1 MQNPR
6 NARRARHTGRW
17 CAVAL
22 LALLPGCARLPTQ
35 PAALAPQP
43 HFSAGATTALGELA
57 ATRGL
62 AEGLSGVR
70 VLDTGRD
77 AFLERAAL
85 IEAAERAIDL
95 QYYIWNS
102 DTSGIYMAHRLYA
115 AAERG
120 VHVRLLLDDI
130 NVAGRDAALA
140 LLDSHAN
147 IEVRVYN
154 PFARRHGAGRV
165 LNLLGDF
172 ARLNRRMHVKTF
184 TVDDSAT
191 IIGGRNIGD
200 EYFDAHAHM
209 NLRDRD
215 VVAVGPVVGNTG
227 ELFDDFW
234 NAALSRPIAEL
245 TDTQPEAVGT
255 ARTPRRSSG
264 PRTPSRRYT
273 ARCRSAATR
282 WSACARVSR

>member
-1 MQNPR
+1 M
-6 NARRARHTGRW
+6 RALHPGGKAVHC
-17 CAVAL
+17 CAIAL
-22 LALLPGCARLPTQ
+22 LALLAGCARLPPQ
-35 PAALAPQP
+35 PAPLAPEG
-43 HFSAGATTALGELA
+43 HFAAGATTTLGRLA
-57 ATRGL
+57 ATQAL
-62 AEGLSGVR
+62 PEDLSGVR

-85 IEAAERAIDL
+85 IESAERAIDL

-102 DTSGIYMAHRLYA
+102 DTTGIYIAHRLYA

-120 VHVRLLLDDI
+120 VHVRLLLDDV

-200 EYFDAHAHM
+200 EYFDAHAHL
-209 NLRDRD
+209 NFRDRD
-215 VVAVGPVVGNTG
+215 VVAVGPVVENTG

-245 TDTQPEAVGT
+245 TDTQPKPWAT
-255 ARTPRRSSG
+255 RTPRRSSG
-264 PRTPSRRYT
+264 PRTRIAAIHGPLPQR
-273 ARCRSAATR
+273 ATR